1 MAIFPVL
8 SFPLVGQLLAHGDIA
23 QPLID
28 PCLPLE
34 LESPHPQNRER
45 SSPCSLSIPFPLAD
59 QDPTPAGPC
68 TVPHALERDV
78 QHELR
83 HVRALMQLEQKE
95 DQAQFKLKNASASI
109 KERRRRGLT
118 WYPVTITQEDIGF
131 GGKVVLEL
139 ERPAHRQDLHLFQVG
154 KNACV
159 FSNAPGYSGPD
170 RPVLSGVVTSVR
182 RNKLVLATSKE
193 ELPDWVINASNL
205 NGNTPNG
212 STLGIDLTFDEVSY
226 REMHQALNDV
236 IGAHGNRLA
245 ELRDVLLGARH
256 ASYREPKADDLF
268 YPSAL
273 NDSQLVAVRHVISAQ
288 DVAIIHGPPGT
299 GKTTT
304 LVQAILETIRRERRV
319 LVCAPSN
326 TAVDLLTEKLAE
338 RGVNV
343 IRMGNPSRVSDL
355 LLKHTLDAGVM
366 AHPSYAKMHAMRQT
380 AEQHR
385 DTASELAKEGVR
397 NFGFEGRQ
405 HRQQLREEARTLRQ
419 AADDLERFMTED
431 VLESVQVI
439 TCTLVGAS
447 HRHMRHLGFETV
459 FIDEAAQALEPG
471 CWIPIAKGQR
481 LVLAGDHHQLPP
493 TVKSEQ
499 AAREGLRET
508 LFEKCIQRQPNTA
521 RMLTTQY
528 RMHEQIMGFSSEK
541 FYGGQLVPHPSVRHA
556 GLEAYDLRFAPDLP
570 VEFIDTAGCA
580 YQEVA
585 IPESRST
592 ANPEEAH
599 LLLERL
605 AQLLTPYDAAE
616 HDEHQHTPLSIGVIA
631 PYRAQINYLKD
642 AIEDSEVLND
652 LLLQRR
658 LSVGTV
664 DSFQGQERDII
675 AITLTRSNPQG
686 EIGFLSDIRRM
697 NVGMTRARRK
707 LLLVG
712 DSSTLCRHPFFVEL
726 LEYVKGVG
734 GYRTAREMSK
744 ST

>member
-1 MAIFPVL
+1 
-8 SFPLVGQLLAHGDIA
+8 
-23 QPLID
+23 
-28 PCLPLE
+28 
-34 LESPHPQNRER
+34 
-45 SSPCSLSIPFPLAD
+45 
-59 QDPTPAGPC
+59 
-68 TVPHALERDV
+68 
-78 QHELR
+78 
-83 HVRALMQLEQKE
+83 MQLEQKE

-182 RNKLVLATSKE
+182 RNKLVLATTKE
-193 ELPDWVINASNL
+193 ELPDWVINVN
-205 NGNTPNG
+205 NPNG
-212 STLGIDLTFDEVSY
+212 SSLGIDLTFDEVSY
-226 REMHQALNDV
+226 REMHQAMNDV

-245 ELRDVLLGARH
+245 ELRDVLLGVRQ

-447 HRHMRHLGFETV
+447 HRHMRHLSFETV

-481 LVLAGDHHQLPP
+481 IVLAGDHHQLPP

-528 RMHEQIMGFSSEK
+528 RMHEQIMGFSSDK
-541 FYGGQLVPHPSVRHA
+541 FYGGQLVPHASVRHA

-570 VEFIDTAGCA
+570 VEFIDTAGCG

-605 AQLLTPYDAAE
+605 AQLLAPYDAAE

-642 AIEDSEVLND
+642 AIEDSEVLNG

-712 DSSTLCRHPFFVEL
+712 DSSTLGRHPFFEEL
-726 LEYVKGVG
+726 LVYVKGVG
-734 GYRTAREMSK
+734 GYRTAREVIK
-744 ST
+744 NI

>member
-1 MAIFPVL
+1 
-8 SFPLVGQLLAHGDIA
+8 
-23 QPLID
+23 
-28 PCLPLE
+28 
-34 LESPHPQNRER
+34 
-45 SSPCSLSIPFPLAD
+45 
-59 QDPTPAGPC
+59 
-68 TVPHALERDV
+68 
-78 QHELR
+78 
-83 HVRALMQLEQKE
+83 VRALLQLEQKE

-154 KNACV
+154 AAAAL
-159 FSNAPGYSGPD
+159 FSSSPGYTGTHSASE
-170 RPVLSGVVTSVR
+170 RPVLSGVVTRVR
-182 RNKLVLATSKE
+182 RNKLLLATTKE
-193 ELPDWVINASNL
+193 ALPDWVLDGSTL
-205 NGNTPNG
+205 NG

-226 REMHQALNDV
+226 REMNQALSDV

-245 ELRDVLLGARH
+245 ELRDVLLGARP
-256 ASYREPKADDLF
+256 ARFREPQADDLF

-273 NDSQLVAVRHVISAQ
+273 NNSQLVAVRHVISAQ

-304 LVQAILETIRRERRV
+304 LVQAILETVRRERRV

-338 RGVNV
+338 RGVKV
-343 IRMGNPSRVSDL
+343 IRLGNPSRVSEL
-355 LLKHTLDAGVM
+355 LLQHTLDAGVM

-385 DTASELAKEGVR
+385 DTANEHVK
-397 NFGFEGRQ
+397 NFGFEERQ
-405 HRQQLREEARTLRQ
+405 HRQWLKDEARTLRQ

-447 HRHMRHLGFETV
+447 HRHIRHLSFETV

-499 AAREGLRET
+499 AAREGLRDT
-508 LFEKCIQRQPNTA
+508 LFEKCIQRQPHTA
-521 RMLTTQY
+521 RMLKVQY
-528 RMHEQIMGFSSEK
+528 RMHAQIMGFSSEK
-541 FYGGQLVPHPSVRHA
+541 FYDSQVVAHPSVRDA
-556 GLEAYDLRFAPDLP
+556 DLEAYDPRFAPDWP
-570 VEFIDTAGCA
+570 VEFIDTAGCGFM
-580 YQEVA
+580 ELA

-599 LLLERL
+599 LLLARL
-605 AQLLTPYDAAE
+605 AQLLERCDPAE
-616 HDEHQHTPLSIGVIA
+616 HDQRPLSKGLTMGVIA

-642 AIEDSEVLND
+642 AIEDSAVLND

-712 DSSTLCRHPFFVEL
+712 DSSTLCSHPFFGEL
-726 LEYVKGVG
+726 LAYVKGVG
-734 GYRTAREMSK
+734 GYRSAHEMGNQ
-744 ST
+744 T

>member
-1 MAIFPVL
+1 
-8 SFPLVGQLLAHGDIA
+8 
-23 QPLID
+23 
-28 PCLPLE
+28 
-34 LESPHPQNRER
+34 
-45 SSPCSLSIPFPLAD
+45 
-59 QDPTPAGPC
+59 
-68 TVPHALERDV
+68 
-78 QHELR
+78 
-83 HVRALMQLEQKE
+83 MQLEQKE

-182 RNKLVLATSKE
+182 RNKLVLATTKE
-193 ELPDWVINASNL
+193 ELPDWVRNGSAPNGSTL
-205 NGNTPNG
+205 NGSTLNG

-245 ELRDVLLGARH
+245 ELRDVLLGTRQ
-256 ASYREPKADDLF
+256 ASYREPQADDLF

-273 NDSQLVAVRHVISAQ
+273 NDSQIAAVRHVIAAQ

-304 LVQAILETIRRERRV
+304 LVQAILEIIRRERRV

-343 IRMGNPSRVSDL
+343 IRMGNPSRVSEL

-405 HRQQLREEARTLRQ
+405 HRQRLREEARTLRQ

-447 HRHMRHLGFETV
+447 HRHMRHLSFETV

-471 CWIPIAKGQR
+471 CWNPIAKGQR
-481 LVLAGDHHQLPP
+481 IVLAGDHHQLPP

-508 LFEKCIQRQPNTA
+508 LFEKCIQRQPQTA

-541 FYGGQLVPHPSVRHA
+541 FYGGQLVPHASVRHA

-570 VEFIDTAGCA
+570 VEFIDTAGCD

-599 LLLERL
+599 LLLARL
-605 AQLLTPYDAAE
+605 AQMLAPYDAAE
-616 HDEHQHTPLSIGVIA
+616 HDEQQHTPLSIGVIA

-642 AIEDSEVLND
+642 AIEDSELLNG

-726 LEYVKGVG
+726 LAYVKGVG
-734 GYRTAREMSK
+734 GYRTA
-744 ST
+744 

>member
-1 MAIFPVL
+1 MSEPIQSCIKACAV
-8 SFPLVGQLLAHGDIA
+8 
-23 QPLID
+23 
-28 PCLPLE
+28 
-34 LESPHPQNRER
+34 
-45 SSPCSLSIPFPLAD
+45 
-59 QDPTPAGPC
+59 QD
-68 TVPHALERDV
+68 
-78 QHELR
+78 ELR
-83 HVRALMQLEQKE
+83 HVRALLQLEQKE
-95 DQAQFKLKNASASI
+95 EQAQFKLKNASANI

-154 KNACV
+154 TSAAL

-170 RPVLSGVVTSVR
+170 RPLLSGVVTSVR
-182 RNKLVLATSKE
+182 RNKLLLATTKDA
-193 ELPDWVINASNL
+193 LPDWV
-205 NGNTPNG
+205 TNG

-226 REMHQALNDV
+226 REMNQALSAV

-245 ELRDVLLGARH
+245 ELRDVLLGAKL
-256 ASYREPKADDLF
+256 ASFREQKADDLF
-268 YPSAL
+268 YPSPL
-273 NDSQLVAVRHVISAQ
+273 NDSQLAAVRHAVSAH

-343 IRMGNPSRVSDL
+343 IRLGNPSRVSDL
-355 LLKHTLDAGVM
+355 LHKHTLDARVM
-366 AHPSYAKMHAMRQT
+366 AHASYAKMHAMRQT

-385 DTASELAKEGVR
+385 DTASEHVR
-397 NFGFEGRQ
+397 NFGFEERQ
-405 HRQQLREEARTLRQ
+405 HRQWLREEARTLRQ

-447 HRHMRHLGFETV
+447 HRHIRHLSFETV

-481 LVLAGDHHQLPP
+481 LVLVGDHHQLPP
-493 TVKSEQ
+493 TVKSEK

-508 LFEKCIQRQPNTA
+508 LFEKCIQRQPDTA
-521 RMLTTQY
+521 RMLTMQY
-528 RMHEQIMGFSSEK
+528 RMHAHIMGFSSEK

-556 GLEAYDLRFAPDLP
+556 DLAAYDPRFAFDLP
-570 VEFIDTAGCA
+570 VEFIDTVGCA
-580 YQEVA
+580 YHEVA

-605 AQLLTPYDAAE
+605 AQLLEPCDPTD
-616 HDEHQHTPLSIGVIA
+616 HDQRPLTIGVIA

-642 AIEDSEVLND
+642 AIEDSAVLND

-675 AITLTRSNPQG
+675 AITLTRSNIQG

-712 DSSTLCRHPFFVEL
+712 DSSTLCHHPFFVDL
-726 LEYVKGVG
+726 LVYIKRMG
-734 GYRTAREMSK
+734 GYFARARSCENLLNVSQIAPAVALEHSYFASVEK
-744 ST
+744 SSD

>member
-1 MAIFPVL
+1 M
-8 SFPLVGQLLAHGDIA
+8 SK
-23 QPLID
+23 
-28 PCLPLE
+28 
-34 LESPHPQNRER
+34 
-45 SSPCSLSIPFPLAD
+45 
-59 QDPTPAGPC
+59 QDPTPTTSDP
-68 TVPHALERDV
+68 V
-78 QHELR
+78 QDAVQSELR
-83 HVRALMQLEQKE
+83 RVRTLLQLEQQE
-95 DQAQFKLKNASASI
+95 EQAQFKLKNASASI

-118 WYPVTITQEDIGF
+118 WYPVTITHEDIGF

-154 KNACV
+154 ASAAL
-159 FSNAPGYSGPD
+159 FSSAPGYSGPD
-170 RPVLSGVVTSVR
+170 RPVVSGVVTRVR
-182 RNKLVLATSKE
+182 RNKLLLATTKDA
-193 ELPDWVINASNL
+193 LPDWVRDGCTL
-205 NGNTPNG
+205 NG

-226 REMHQALNDV
+226 REMHQALSAV
-236 IGAHGNRLA
+236 MAAHASRLA
-245 ELRDVLLGARH
+245 ELRDVLLGAQPARFR
-256 ASYREPKADDLF
+256 APQADDLF

-273 NDSQLVAVRHVISAQ
+273 NDSQLAAVRHVVTAQ

-343 IRMGNPSRVSDL
+343 IRLGNPSRVSDL
-355 LLKHTLDAGVM
+355 LLQHTLDAGVM
-366 AHPSYAKMHAMRQT
+366 AHASYAKVHAMRQT
-380 AEQHR
+380 AAQHR
-385 DTASELAKEGVR
+385 ETASEHVR
-397 NFGFEGRQ
+397 HYGLEERQ
-405 HRQQLREEARTLRQ
+405 HRQWLREEARTLRQ
-419 AADDLERFMTED
+419 AADDLERFITED

-447 HRHMRHLGFETV
+447 HRHIRHLGFETV

-471 CWIPIAKGQR
+471 CWIPIAKGER

-493 TVKSEQ
+493 TVKSDK

-508 LFEKCIQRQPNTA
+508 LFEKCIQRQPHTA
-521 RMLTTQY
+521 RMLKVQY
-528 RMHEQIMGFSSEK
+528 RMHAQIMGFSSEK
-541 FYGGQLVPHPSVRHA
+541 FYGGQLVPHPSVHHA
-556 GLEAYDLRFAPDLP
+556 DLAAYDPRFDDPRFAPDSP
-570 VEFIDTAGCA
+570 VEFIDTAGCGFA
-580 YQEVA
+580 EAA

-599 LLLERL
+599 LLLQRL
-605 AQLLTPYDAAE
+605 AQLLALGEPTAPD
-616 HDEHQHTPLSIGVIA
+616 QRPLTIGVIA

-642 AIEDSEVLND
+642 AIEDSAMLND
-652 LLLQRR
+652 WLLQRR

-664 DSFQGQERDII
+664 DAFQGQERDII

-686 EIGFLSDIRRM
+686 EVGFLSDIRRM

-712 DSSTLCRHPFFVEL
+712 DSSTLCRLPFFGEL
-726 LEYVKGVG
+726 LAYVKAVG
-734 GYRTAREMSK
+734 GYRTAHEMGNQS
-744 ST
+744 

>member
-1 MAIFPVL
+1 VNQADGPVA
-8 SFPLVGQLLAHGDIA
+8 LAV
-23 QPLID
+23 
-28 PCLPLE
+28 
-34 LESPHPQNRER
+34 
-45 SSPCSLSIPFPLAD
+45 
-59 QDPTPAGPC
+59 QD
-68 TVPHALERDV
+68 EV

-95 DQAQFKLKNASASI
+95 DQAQFQLKNASASI

-139 ERPAHRQDLHLFQVG
+139 ERPATRQDLHLFQVG

-182 RNKLVLATSKE
+182 RNKLLLATTKE
-193 ELPDWVINASNL
+193 TLPDWVLDGSTL
-205 NGNTPNG
+205 NG

-226 REMHQALNDV
+226 REMNQALSAVMLAKD
-236 IGAHGNRLA
+236 NRLA
-245 ELRDVLLGARH
+245 ELRDVLLGAKA
-256 ASYREPKADDLF
+256 ASFREHQADDLF
-268 YPSAL
+268 YPSTL

-304 LVQAILETIRRERRV
+304 LVQCILETIRRERRV

-355 LLKHTLDAGVM
+355 LLQHTLDAGVM
-366 AHPSYAKMHAMRQT
+366 AHASYAKMHAMRQT

-385 DTASELAKEGVR
+385 DTASEHVR
-397 NFGFEGRQ
+397 NFGFEERQ
-405 HRQQLREEARTLRQ
+405 HRQWLRDEARTLRQ

-447 HRHMRHLGFETV
+447 HRHMRHLSFETV

-508 LFEKCIQRQPNTA
+508 LFEKCIQRQPATA
-521 RMLTTQY
+521 RMLTMQY
-528 RMHEQIMGFSSEK
+528 RMHAHIMGFSSDK

-556 GLEAYDLRFAPDLP
+556 DLEAYDPRFAPDLP
-570 VEFIDTAGCA
+570 VEFIDTAGCG

-592 ANPEEAH
+592 ANPEEAQ

-605 AQLLTPYDAAE
+605 AQLLAPCDKVELNE
-616 HDEHQHTPLSIGVIA
+616 HEQRPLTIGVIA

-712 DSSTLCRHPFFVEL
+712 DSSTLCRHPFFGEL
-726 LEYVKGVG
+726 LAYVKGVG
-734 GYRTAREMSK
+734 GYRTAHGVRK
-744 ST
+744 QG

>member
-1 MAIFPVL
+1 MSDQNPTPS
-8 SFPLVGQLLAHGDIA
+8 SFPGFQ
-23 QPLID
+23 
-28 PCLPLE
+28 
-34 LESPHPQNRER
+34 
-45 SSPCSLSIPFPLAD
+45 
-59 QDPTPAGPC
+59 
-68 TVPHALERDV
+68 RDV

-154 KNACV
+154 AAAV
-159 FSNAPGYSGPD
+159 LFSNAPGYSGPD
-170 RPVLSGVVTSVR
+170 RPVVSGVVTRVR
-182 RNKLVLATSKE
+182 RNKLVLATTKE
-193 ELPDWVINASNL
+193 ELPDWVKNGNTL
-205 NGNTPNG
+205 NGSTPNG

-226 REMHQALNDV
+226 REMHQAMNDV

-245 ELRDVLLGARH
+245 ELRDVLLGVRQ

-405 HRQQLREEARTLRQ
+405 HRQQLREEARALRQ

-447 HRHMRHLGFETV
+447 HRHMRHLSFETV

-481 LVLAGDHHQLPP
+481 VVLAGDHHQLPP

-508 LFEKCIQRQPNTA
+508 LFEKCIQRQPQTA

-541 FYGGQLVPHPSVRHA
+541 FYGGQLVPHASVRHA

-570 VEFIDTAGCA
+570 VEFIDTAGCG

-599 LLLERL
+599 LLLARL
-605 AQLLTPYDAAE
+605 AQLLAPYDAAE
-616 HDEHQHTPLSIGVIA
+616 HDEQQHTPLSIGVIA

-642 AIEDSEVLND
+642 AIEDSEVLNA

-712 DSSTLCRHPFFVEL
+712 DSSTLCRHPFFGEL
-726 LEYVKGVG
+726 LAYVKGVG
-734 GYRTAREMSK
+734 GYRSAREVAEP
-744 ST
+744 T

>member
-1 MAIFPVL
+1 
-8 SFPLVGQLLAHGDIA
+8 
-23 QPLID
+23 
-28 PCLPLE
+28 
-34 LESPHPQNRER
+34 
-45 SSPCSLSIPFPLAD
+45 
-59 QDPTPAGPC
+59 
-68 TVPHALERDV
+68 
-78 QHELR
+78 
-83 HVRALMQLEQKE
+83 MQLEQKE

-154 KNACV
+154 KNASL
-159 FSNAPGYSGPD
+159 FSNAPGYAAAD
-170 RPVLSGVVTSVR
+170 RPALSGVVTSVR
-182 RNKLVLATSKE
+182 RNKLLLATTKE
-193 ELPDWVINASNL
+193 ALPDWVL
-205 NGNTPNG
+205 DGG
-212 STLGIDLTFDEVSY
+212 TLGIDLTFDEVSY
-226 REMHQALNDV
+226 REMNQALSAV
-236 IGAHGNRLA
+236 ILAQGNRLA
-245 ELRDVLLGARH
+245 ELRDVLLGARQATFRKH
-256 ASYREPKADDLF
+256 KADDLF

-273 NDSQLVAVRHVISAQ
+273 NDSQLEAVRHVISAQ

-304 LVQAILETIRRERRV
+304 LVQAIMETIRRERHV

-338 RGVNV
+338 HGVNV

-355 LLKHTLDAGVM
+355 LQKHTLDAGVM
-366 AHPSYAKMHAMRQT
+366 AHPSYSKMHAMRQT
-380 AEQHR
+380 AEQYR
-385 DTASELAKEGVR
+385 ETANEHVR
-397 NFGFEGRQ
+397 HFGFEERQ
-405 HRQQLREEARTLRQ
+405 HRQWLKEEARTLRQ
-419 AADDLERFMTED
+419 AADDLERFMTEA
-431 VLESVQVI
+431 VIESVQVI

-447 HRHMRHLGFETV
+447 NRNIRHLSFETV
-459 FIDEAAQALEPG
+459 FIDEAAQALEPA
-471 CWIPIAKGQR
+471 CWIPISKGQR

-493 TVKSEQ
+493 TVKSEK

-508 LFEKCIQRQPNTA
+508 LFEKCIQRQPETA
-521 RMLTTQY
+521 RMLTMQY
-528 RMHEQIMGFSSEK
+528 RMHAQIMRFSSEK
-541 FYGGQLVPHPSVRHA
+541 FYGGQLVPHESVRHA

-570 VEFIDTAGCA
+570 VEFIDTAGCGFL
-580 YQEVA
+580 EIA

-592 ANPEEAH
+592 ANPNEAH

-605 AQLLTPYDAAE
+605 AQLLAPYEPAE
-616 HDEHQHTPLSIGVIA
+616 HDEHPQTPLTIGVIA

-642 AIEDSEVLND
+642 AIEDSAVLND
-652 LLLQRR
+652 LMLQHR

-712 DSSTLCRHPFFVEL
+712 DSSTLCCHPFFVDL
-726 LEYVKGVG
+726 LVYVKRIG
-734 GYRTAREMSK
+734 GYFQHAGGCDSFFNDTHIVPEAQHENPDLASAK
-744 ST
+744 KTIDK

>member
-1 MAIFPVL
+1 M
-8 SFPLVGQLLAHGDIA
+8 H
-23 QPLID
+23 
-28 PCLPLE
+28 
-34 LESPHPQNRER
+34 
-45 SSPCSLSIPFPLAD
+45 
-59 QDPTPAGPC
+59 
-68 TVPHALERDV
+68 
-78 QHELR
+78 
-83 HVRALMQLEQKE
+83 LEQKE

-139 ERPAHRQDLHLFQVG
+139 ERPATRQDLHLFQVG

-159 FSNAPGYSGPD
+159 FSNAPGYSGTHSATE
-170 RPVLSGVVTSVR
+170 RPVLCGVVTSVR
-182 RNKLVLATSKE
+182 RNKLLLATTKE
-193 ELPDWVINASNL
+193 MLPDWVL
-205 NGNTPNG
+205 DG
-212 STLGIDLTFDEVSY
+212 SMLGIDLTFDEVSY
-226 REMHQALNDV
+226 REMNQALSAV
-236 IGAHGNRLA
+236 MLAHGNRLA
-245 ELRDVLLGARH
+245 ELRDVLLGARQ
-256 ASYREPKADDLF
+256 ASFREHKSDDLF

-273 NDSQLVAVRHVISAQ
+273 NDSQLVAVHHVMSAQ

-355 LLKHTLDAGVM
+355 LLQHTLDAGVM
-366 AHPSYAKMHAMRQT
+366 AHASYAKMHAMRQT

-385 DTASELAKEGVR
+385 DTANEHVR
-397 NFGFEGRQ
+397 DFGFDERQ
-405 HRQQLREEARTLRQ
+405 HHQWLRDEARTLRQ
-419 AADDLERFMTED
+419 AADDLERFITED

-447 HRHMRHLGFETV
+447 HRHMRHLSFETV

-508 LFEKCIQRQPNTA
+508 LFEKCIQRQPQTA
-521 RMLTTQY
+521 RMLTVQY
-528 RMHEQIMGFSSEK
+528 RMHAHIMGFCSDK
-541 FYGGQLVPHPSVRHA
+541 FYGGQLLPHPSVRHA
-556 GLEAYDLRFAPDLP
+556 GLEAYDQRFAPDLP
-570 VEFIDTAGCA
+570 VEFIDTSGCGFL
-580 YQEVA
+580 ELA

-599 LLLERL
+599 VLLERL
-605 AQLLTPYDAAE
+605 AQLLSPCDSAE
-616 HDEHQHTPLSIGVIA
+616 HEQGPLTIGVIA

-642 AIEDSEVLND
+642 VIEDSALLSD

-675 AITLTRSNPQG
+675 AITLTRSNSQG

-712 DSSTLCRHPFFVEL
+712 DSSTLCSNPFFVDL
-726 LEYVKGVG
+726 LTYVKRVG
-734 GYRTAREMSK
+734 SYVQCERGYDRIL
-744 ST
+744 

>member
-1 MAIFPVL
+1 
-8 SFPLVGQLLAHGDIA
+8 
-23 QPLID
+23 
-28 PCLPLE
+28 
-34 LESPHPQNRER
+34 
-45 SSPCSLSIPFPLAD
+45 LAD
-59 QDPTPAGPC
+59 QDPTPTAPC
-68 TVPHALERDV
+68 ALERDV

-83 HVRALMQLEQKE
+83 HVRALMHLEQQE

-154 KNACV
+154 AAAAL
-159 FSNAPGYSGPD
+159 FSSAPGYSGPD
-170 RPVLSGVVTSVR
+170 RPVVSGVVTRVR
-182 RNKLVLATSKE
+182 RNKLLLATSKE
-193 ELPDWVINASNL
+193 ALPDWVLDGSNL
-205 NGNTPNG
+205 NG
-212 STLGIDLTFDEVSY
+212 STLGVELTFDEVSY
-226 REMHQALNDV
+226 REMNQALSAV
-236 IGAHGNRLA
+236 MAAHGNRLA
-245 ELRDVLLGARH
+245 ELRDVLLGARP
-256 ASYREPKADDLF
+256 ARFREPQADDLF

-273 NDSQLVAVRHVISAQ
+273 NDSQLAAVRHVVTAQ

-366 AHPSYAKMHAMRQT
+366 AHASYAKMHAMRQT

-385 DTASELAKEGVR
+385 EAASERVR
-397 NFGFEGRQ
+397 HFGFEERERRQ
-405 HRQQLREEARTLRQ
+405 LLREEARTLRQ

-447 HRHMRHLGFETV
+447 HRHIRHLGFETV

-493 TVKSEQ
+493 TVKSEK

-521 RMLTTQY
+521 RMLKVQY
-528 RMHEQIMGFSSEK
+528 RMHAHIMGFSSEK
-541 FYGGQLVPHPSVRHA
+541 FYGGQLVPHASVRHA

-570 VEFIDTAGCA
+570 VEFIDTAGCG
-580 YQEVA
+580 YQELA

-605 AQLLTPYDAAE
+605 AQLLALGEPTAPD
-616 HDEHQHTPLSIGVIA
+616 QRPLTIGVIA

-642 AIEDSEVLND
+642 AIEDSAVLNG

-712 DSSTLCRHPFFVEL
+712 DSSTLCRHPFFGEL
-726 LEYVKGVG
+726 LAYVKGVG
-734 GYRTAREMSK
+734 GYRTAQTAVR
-744 ST
+744 

>member
-1 MAIFPVL
+1 
-8 SFPLVGQLLAHGDIA
+8 
-23 QPLID
+23 
-28 PCLPLE
+28 
-34 LESPHPQNRER
+34 
-45 SSPCSLSIPFPLAD
+45 
-59 QDPTPAGPC
+59 
-68 TVPHALERDV
+68 
-78 QHELR
+78 
-83 HVRALMQLEQKE
+83 MQLEQKE
-95 DQAQFKLKNASASI
+95 DQAQFTKKNASASI

-118 WYPVTITQEDIGF
+118 WYPITITQEDIGF

-139 ERPAHRQDLHLFQVG
+139 ERPVARQDLHLFQVG
-154 KNACV
+154 KNASL
-159 FSNAPGYSGPD
+159 FSNASGYTTTD
-170 RPVLSGVVTSVR
+170 RPVLSGVVISVR
-182 RNKLVLATSKE
+182 RNKLLLATTKE
-193 ELPDWVINASNL
+193 ALPDWVL
-205 NGNTPNG
+205 DG
-212 STLGIDLTFDEVSY
+212 STLGVDLTFDEVSY
-226 REMHQALNDV
+226 REMNHALSAVLN
-236 IGAHGNRLA
+236 AHSNRLA
-245 ELRDVLLGARH
+245 ELRDVLLGAKQ
-256 ASYREPKADDLF
+256 ASFREHQADDLF

-273 NDSQLVAVRHVISAQ
+273 NDSQLAAVRHVMSAQ

-304 LVQAILETIRRERRV
+304 LVQCILETIRRERRV

-355 LLKHTLDAGVM
+355 LLQHTLDAGVM
-366 AHPSYAKMHAMRQT
+366 AHASYAKMHAMRQT

-385 DTASELAKEGVR
+385 GTANEHVR
-397 NFGFEGRQ
+397 NFGFEERQ
-405 HRQQLREEARTLRQ
+405 HRQWLREEALTLRQ

-439 TCTLVGAS
+439 TCTLVGAGN
-447 HRHMRHLGFETV
+447 RHLRDLSFETV

-481 LVLAGDHHQLPP
+481 IVLAGDHHQLPP
-493 TVKSEQ
+493 TVKSEK
-499 AAREGLRET
+499 AALEGLRET
-508 LFEKCIQRQPNTA
+508 LFEKCIQRQPQTA

-528 RMHEQIMGFSSEK
+528 RMHEDIMGFSSEK
-541 FYGGQLVPHPSVRHA
+541 FYGGQLVPHQGVRRA

-570 VEFIDTAGCA
+570 VEFIDTSGCGFS
-580 YQEVA
+580 EVA

-592 ANPEEAH
+592 ANPKEAH

-605 AQLLTPYDAAE
+605 AQLLAPYDPAE
-616 HDEHQHTPLSIGVIA
+616 HEQDPLTVGVIA

-642 AIEDSEVLND
+642 AIEDSAVLSG
-652 LLLQRR
+652 LLLQRK

-664 DSFQGQERDII
+664 DAFQGQERDII
-675 AITLTRSNPQG
+675 AISLTRSNPQG

-712 DSSTLCRHPFFVEL
+712 DSSTLCRHPFFVDL
-726 LEYVKGVG
+726 LAYVKRIG
-734 GYRTAREMSK
+734 GYSQRTGGCNSFFNHIHTVPEAQGEYPSLEK
-744 ST
+744 PND

>member
-1 MAIFPVL
+1 
-8 SFPLVGQLLAHGDIA
+8 
-23 QPLID
+23 
-28 PCLPLE
+28 
-34 LESPHPQNRER
+34 
-45 SSPCSLSIPFPLAD
+45 LAD
-59 QDPTPAGPC
+59 QDPTFTAHLS
-68 TVPHALERDV
+68 VE
-78 QHELR
+78 HELR

-118 WYPVTITQEDIGF
+118 WYPVTITQVDIGF

-182 RNKLVLATSKE
+182 RNKLVLATTKE
-193 ELPDWVINASNL
+193 ELPDWVQNAS
-205 NGNTPNG
+205 TPNG
-212 STLGIDLTFDEVSY
+212 SSLGIDLTFDEVSY

-245 ELRDVLLGARH
+245 ELRDVLLGVRQ

-273 NDSQLVAVRHVISAQ
+273 NDSQLLAVRHVISAQ

-447 HRHMRHLGFETV
+447 HRHMRHLSFETV

-528 RMHEQIMGFSSEK
+528 RMHEQIMGFSSDK
-541 FYGGQLVPHPSVRHA
+541 FYGGQLVPHASVRHA

-570 VEFIDTAGCA
+570 VEFIDTAGCG

-605 AQLLTPYDAAE
+605 AQLLAPYDAAE

-642 AIEDSEVLND
+642 AIEDSEVLNG

-726 LEYVKGVG
+726 LAYVKGVG
-734 GYRTAREMSK
+734 GLPDGS
-744 ST
+744 

>member
-1 MAIFPVL
+1 MKPPDTEFPVL
-8 SFPLVGQLLAHGDIA
+8 LGLAPTA
-23 QPLID
+23 
-28 PCLPLE
+28 PC
-34 LESPHPQNRER
+34 
-45 SSPCSLSIPFPLAD
+45 A
-59 QDPTPAGPC
+59 
-68 TVPHALERDV
+68 V
-78 QHELR
+78 QQELR

-159 FSNAPGYSGPD
+159 FSNAPAYSGPD

-182 RNKLVLATSKE
+182 RNKLLFATTKE
-193 ELPDWVINASNL
+193 SLPDWVL
-205 NGNTPNG
+205 EG

-226 REMHQALNDV
+226 REMHQALGDV
-236 IGAHGNRLA
+236 MGAHGNRLA
-245 ELRDVLLGARH
+245 ELRDVLLGARQ
-256 ASYREPKADDLF
+256 ASFREPKADDLF

-273 NDSQLVAVRHVISAQ
+273 NDSQLTAVRHVIAAQ

-366 AHPSYAKMHAMRQT
+366 AHASYAKMHAMRQT

-385 DTASELAKEGVR
+385 ETASELSKEGVR

-405 HRQQLREEARTLRQ
+405 HRQWLREEARRLRQ

-447 HRHMRHLGFETV
+447 HRHIRHLSFETV

-481 LVLAGDHHQLPP
+481 IVLAGDHHQLPP
-493 TVKSEQ
+493 TVKSEK

-508 LFEKCIQRQPNTA
+508 LFEKCIQRQPQTA
-521 RMLTTQY
+521 RMLTVQY
-528 RMHEQIMGFSSEK
+528 RMHAHIMGFSSEK
-541 FYGGQLVPHPSVRHA
+541 FYGGQLVAHPSVRHA
-556 GLEAYDLRFAPDLP
+556 DLAAYDPRFNAPRFNDPRFAPDLP
-570 VEFIDTAGCA
+570 VEFIDTAGCG
-580 YQEVA
+580 YQELA

-605 AQLLTPYDAAE
+605 AQLLAQTQAPGEPTDP
-616 HDEHQHTPLSIGVIA
+616 DQRPLTIGVIA

-642 AIEDSEVLND
+642 AIEDSEVLNG

-712 DSSTLCRHPFFVEL
+712 DSSTLCSHPFFGEL
-726 LEYVKGVG
+726 L
-734 GYRTAREMSK
+734 AS
-744 ST
+744 

>member
-1 MAIFPVL
+1 MSEPIQSCIKACAV
-8 SFPLVGQLLAHGDIA
+8 
-23 QPLID
+23 
-28 PCLPLE
+28 
-34 LESPHPQNRER
+34 
-45 SSPCSLSIPFPLAD
+45 
-59 QDPTPAGPC
+59 QD
-68 TVPHALERDV
+68 
-78 QHELR
+78 ELR
-83 HVRALMQLEQKE
+83 HVRALLQLEQKE
-95 DQAQFKLKNASASI
+95 EQAQFKLKNASASI

-118 WYPVTITQEDIGF
+118 WYPVSVTQEDIGF
-131 GGKVVLEL
+131 GGKVVFEL

-154 KNACV
+154 ASAAL

-182 RNKLVLATSKE
+182 RNKLLLATTKDA
-193 ELPDWVINASNL
+193 LPDWVM
-205 NGNTPNG
+205 NGT
-212 STLGIDLTFDEVSY
+212 SLGIDLTFDEVSY
-226 REMHQALNDV
+226 REMNQALSAV

-245 ELRDVLLGARH
+245 ELRDVLLGAKL
-256 ASYREPKADDLF
+256 ASFHEQKADDLF
-268 YPSAL
+268 YPSPL
-273 NDSQLVAVRHVISAQ
+273 NDSQLAAVRHAVSAQ

-343 IRMGNPSRVSDL
+343 IRLGNPSRVSDL

-366 AHPSYAKMHAMRQT
+366 AHASYAKMHAMRQT

-385 DTASELAKEGVR
+385 DTASEHVR
-397 NFGFEGRQ
+397 NFGFEERQ
-405 HRQQLREEARTLRQ
+405 HRQWLREEARTLRQ
-419 AADDLERFMTED
+419 AADDLERFIIED

-447 HRHMRHLGFETV
+447 HRHIRHLSFETV

-493 TVKSEQ
+493 TVKSEK

-508 LFEKCIQRQPNTA
+508 LFEKCIQRQPDTA
-521 RMLTTQY
+521 RMLTMQY
-528 RMHEQIMGFSSEK
+528 RMHAHIMGFSSEK
-541 FYGGQLVPHPSVRHA
+541 FYGGQLVPHPSLRHA
-556 GLEAYDLRFAPDLP
+556 DLAAYDPRFAFDLP
-570 VEFIDTAGCA
+570 VEFIDTAGCE
-580 YQEVA
+580 YHEVA

-605 AQLLTPYDAAE
+605 AQLLETCDPTD
-616 HDEHQHTPLSIGVIA
+616 HDQRPLTIGVIA

-642 AIEDSEVLND
+642 AIEDSAVLND

-712 DSSTLCRHPFFVEL
+712 DSSTLCHHPFFVDL
-726 LEYVKGVG
+726 LAHVKRMG
-734 GYRTAREMSK
+734 GYFARAELRQSIKCVTNRTCSCAQISALCL
-744 ST
+744 S

>member
-1 MAIFPVL
+1 M
-8 SFPLVGQLLAHGDIA
+8 
-23 QPLID
+23 
-28 PCLPLE
+28 
-34 LESPHPQNRER
+34 
-45 SSPCSLSIPFPLAD
+45 AD
-59 QDPTPAGPC
+59 QDPTFTAHLS
-68 TVPHALERDV
+68 VE
-78 QHELR
+78 HELR
-83 HVRALMQLEQKE
+83 HVRALMQLEQQE

-154 KNACV
+154 GAAAL
-159 FSNAPGYSGPD
+159 FSSAPGYSGTHSASD
-170 RPVLSGVVTSVR
+170 RPVVSGVVTRVR
-182 RNKLVLATSKE
+182 RNKLLLSTTKE
-193 ELPDWVINASNL
+193 ALPDWVLDGSSL
-205 NGNTPNG
+205 NG
-212 STLGIDLTFDEVSY
+212 STLGVDLTFDEVSY
-226 REMHQALNDV
+226 REMNQALSAV
-236 IGAHGNRLA
+236 MAAHGNRLA
-245 ELRDVLLGARH
+245 ELRDVLLGAQAARFR
-256 ASYREPKADDLF
+256 APQADDLF

-273 NDSQLVAVRHVISAQ
+273 NDSQLAAVRHVVTAQ

-343 IRMGNPSRVSDL
+343 IRLGNPSRVSEL
-355 LLKHTLDAGVM
+355 LLQHTLDAGVM
-366 AHPSYAKMHAMRQT
+366 AHASYAKMHAMRQT
-380 AEQHR
+380 AQQHR
-385 DTASELAKEGVR
+385 EAASERVR
-397 NFGFEGRQ
+397 NFGFEERQ
-405 HRQQLREEARTLRQ
+405 RRQWLREEARTLRQ

-447 HRHMRHLGFETV
+447 HRAIRHLGFETV

-493 TVKSEQ
+493 TVKSEK
-499 AAREGLRET
+499 AGREGLRET
-508 LFEKCIQRQPNTA
+508 LFEKCIQRQPGTA
-521 RMLTTQY
+521 RMLKVQY
-528 RMHEQIMGFSSEK
+528 RMHAHIMGFSSEK
-541 FYGGQLVPHPSVRHA
+541 FYGGQLVAHPSVRHA
-556 GLEAYDLRFAPDLP
+556 DLAAYDPRFNSPRFDDPRFAPDLP
-570 VEFIDTAGCA
+570 VEFIDTAGCGF
-580 YQEVA
+580 QELA

-605 AQLLTPYDAAE
+605 EQLLALGEPTDPDRR
-616 HDEHQHTPLSIGVIA
+616 PLTIGVIA

-642 AIEDSEVLND
+642 AIEDSEVLNG

-712 DSSTLCRHPFFVEL
+712 DSSTLCRHPFFAEL
-726 LEYVKGVG
+726 LAYVKGVG
-734 GYRTAREMSK
+734 GYRTALAV
-744 ST
+744 